1 MNHTLMIAA
10 LIFIIAAWL
19 AYALY
24 HIWRGARG
32 ADCSSCA
39 LAGDFDYRSSKNKKP
54 SSPMVSKATG
64 HRIITDEAE
73 ARRLRESLRANRLKQ
88 SKHGL

>member
-1 MNHTLMIAA
+1 MNHRLIIAA
-10 LIFIIAAWL
+10 LIIVIAAWL

-24 HIWRGARG
+24 HTWRGARG

-54 SSPMVSKATG
+54 DSPVVSKATG
-64 HRIITDEAE
+64 RRIITDEAE
-73 ARRLRESLRANRLKQ
+73 ARRLRESFRANRLK
-88 SKHGL
+88 